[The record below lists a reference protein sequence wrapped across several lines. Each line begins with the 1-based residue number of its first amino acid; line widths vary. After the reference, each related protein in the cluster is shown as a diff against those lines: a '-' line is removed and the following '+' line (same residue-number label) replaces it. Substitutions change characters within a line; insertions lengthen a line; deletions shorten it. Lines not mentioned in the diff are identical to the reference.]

1 MRTPSFKRK
10 AMAACA
16 VLALALGASARATD
30 LHVVSSG
37 GFAQAYK
44 DLAGPYERASG
55 DHLVSE
61 WGPSMGTTKNAIP
74 ARLARGEPVDV
85 VIMVGDALDKL
96 MAEGKLEPGSK
107 VVLANS
113 PIACA
118 VRQGAAKPD
127 IHSVDGL
134 RAALLRAPRVAYSD
148 SASGE
153 YIKHQ
158 LLDKLGIRQQMEGK
172 AAQIPATPV
181 GEIIAHGDADFGCQ
195 QRSELKPV
203 QGIEIVGLIP
213 QEVQLITQFSGAVV
227 RGSAHPEAARALLR
241 FLAAPANA
249 AAIEATGLEPSVTTP
264 LATPLTTPAAAH

>member
-1 MRTPSFKRK
+1 MRPHHFKRS
-10 AMAACA
+10 AMA
-16 VLALALGASARATD
+16 VLATLALTTGAARSAEV
-30 LHVVSSG
+30 HVVSSG

-44 DLAGPYERASG
+44 DLSTQYERTSG
-55 DHLVSE
+55 DRLIAE
-61 WGPSMGTTKNAIP
+61 WGPSMGATKNAIP
-74 ARLARGEPVDV
+74 ARLARGEPIDV

-96 MAEGKLEPGSK
+96 MAQGALEPGSK

-118 VRQGAAKPD
+118 VRHGAPHPD
-127 IHSVDGL
+127 ISTVDGL
-134 RAALLRAPRVAYSD
+134 RTAFLHARHVAYSD

-153 YIKHQ
+153 YIKVT
-158 LLDKLGIRQQMEGK
+158 LLDKLGIRQQMAGR

-203 QGIEIVGLIP
+203 AGIDIVGLLP
-213 QEVQLITQFSGAVV
+213 PEVQLTTEFSGALV
-227 RGSAHPEAARALLR
+227 RASTHKDAGRALLH

-249 AAIEATGLEPSVTTP
+249 PAIEATGL
-264 LATPLTTPAAAH
+264 APAAH

>member
-1 MRTPSFKRK
+1 MRALHFKHT
-10 AMAACA
+10 AMAALAAC
-16 VLALALGASARATD
+16 ALAAGASAQATD
-30 LHVVSSG
+30 IHVVSSG

-44 DLAGPYERASG
+44 DLSGPYERASG

-74 ARLARGEPVDV
+74 ARLARGEPIDV

-96 MAEGKLEPGSK
+96 MAEGRLEPGSK

-118 VRQGAAKPD
+118 VRHGAAKPD
-127 IHSVDGL
+127 IGTVDGL
-134 RAALLRAPRVAYSD
+134 RAAFLRAPRVAYSD

-153 YIKHQ
+153 YIKQ
-158 LLDKLGIRQQMEGK
+158 KLMDKLGIRQQMEGK

-181 GEIIAHGDADFGCQ
+181 GEIIAHGEADFGCQ

-203 QGIEIVGLIP
+203 QGIDIVGLLP
-213 QEVQLITQFSGAVV
+213 QEVQLKTEFSGAVV
-227 RGSAHPEAARALLR
+227 RGARHPEAARELLR

-249 AAIEATGLEPSVTTP
+249 GAIEATGLEPVT
-264 LATPLTTPAAAH
+264 AGH

>member
-1 MRTPSFKRK
+1 
-10 AMAACA
+10 MAARA
-16 VLALALGASARATD
+16 AFALGAGASAQATD
-30 LHVVSSG
+30 VHVVSSG

-44 DLAGPYERASG
+44 DLSGPFERASG

-61 WGPSMGTTKNAIP
+61 WGPSMGATKNAIP
-74 ARLARGEPVDV
+74 ARLARGEQIDV

-96 MAEGKLEPGSK
+96 MAEGRLEPGSK

-118 VRQGAAKPD
+118 VRHGAAKPD
-127 IHSVDGL
+127 IHTVDGL
-134 RAALLRAPRVAYSD
+134 REAFLHARHVAYSD

-153 YIKHQ
+153 YIKKE

-181 GEIIAHGDADFGCQ
+181 GEIIAHGEADFGCQ

-203 QGIEIVGLIP
+203 QGIDIVGLLP
-213 QEVQLITQFSGAVV
+213 QEVQLKTEFSGAVV
-227 RGSAHPEAARALLR
+227 RGARHPEAARALLR
-241 FLAAPANA
+241 FLASPANA
-249 AAIEATGLEPSVTTP
+249 GAIEATGLEPVT
-264 LATPLTTPAAAH
+264 AAH

>member
-1 MRTPSFKRK
+1 MRAHQFKRK
-10 AMAACA
+10 AIGAIA
-16 VLALALGASARATD
+16 ALALSLGATAGATD

-44 DLAGPYERASG
+44 DLSAPYERASG

-96 MAEGKLEPGSK
+96 MAEGRLEPGSK

-127 IHSVDGL
+127 IGSVDGL
-134 RAALLRAPRVAYSD
+134 RAAFLKAPRVAYSD

-153 YIKHQ
+153 YIKRQ

-172 AAQIPATPV
+172 AAQIPAAPV
-181 GEIIAHGDADFGCQ
+181 GEIIAHGEADFGCQ

-213 QEVQLITQFSGAVV
+213 QEVQLLTQFSGAVV

-249 AAIEATGLEPSVTTP
+249 GAIEATGLEPVATT
-264 LATPLTTPAAAH
+264 AVH

>member
-1 MRTPSFKRK
+1 MHLKTTLATLAF
-10 AMAACA
+10 AVAGAAH
-16 VLALALGASARATD
+16 ATD
-30 LHVVSSG
+30 VHVVSSG

-44 DLAGPYERASG
+44 DLSGQYERTSG
-55 DHLVSE
+55 DKLVSA
-61 WGPSMGTTKNAIP
+61 WGPSMGTTRNAIP
-74 ARLARGEPVDV
+74 ARLARGEPIDV

-118 VRQGAAKPD
+118 VRHGAAQPD
-127 IHSVDGL
+127 IHTVDGL
-134 RAALLRAPRVAYSD
+134 RQAFLHASKVAYSD

-153 YIKHQ
+153 YIKRE
-158 LLDKLGIRQQMEGK
+158 LLDKLGIQQQMQGK

-203 QGIEIVGLIP
+203 EGIDIVGLLP
-213 QEVQLITQFSGAVV
+213 AEVQLKTQFSGAVV
-227 RGSAHPEAARALLR
+227 RGAAHPQEARALLR

-249 AAIEATGLEPSVTTP
+249 PAIEATGLEPV
-264 LATPLTTPAAAH
+264 AAPH

>member
-1 MRTPSFKRK
+1 MRPQHSNRL
-10 AMAACA
+10 ASA
-16 VLALALGASARATD
+16 ALAILIMTLGARAHATD

-44 DLAGPYERASG
+44 DLSGPYERASG

-61 WGPSMGTTKNAIP
+61 WGPSMGATKNAIP

-96 MAEGKLEPGSK
+96 MAEGRLEPGSK

-118 VRQGAAKPD
+118 VRRGAAQPD
-127 IHSVDGL
+127 IGSVDGL
-134 RAALLRAPRVAYSD
+134 RAALLQAPRVAYSD

-158 LLDKLGIRQQMEGK
+158 LLDKLGIRKQMEGK

-203 QGIEIVGLIP
+203 KGIDLVGLIP
-213 QEVQLITQFSGAVV
+213 QEVQLKTEYAGALV
-227 RGSAHPEAARALLR
+227 RGSRHPQAARALLR

-249 AAIEATGLEPSVTTP
+249 DAIEATGLESV
-264 LATPLTTPAAAH
+264 ASAH

>member
-1 MRTPSFKRK
+1 MRPLHPTLK
-10 AMAACA
+10 
-16 VLALALGASARATD
+16 ALAAGAALMLAASAHAADVR
-30 LHVVSSG
+30 VVSSG

-44 DLAGPYERASG
+44 DLSGPYEQASG
-55 DHLVSE
+55 NHLISE
-61 WGPSMGTTKNAIP
+61 WGPSMGATKNAIP

-96 MAEGKLEPGSK
+96 MAEGRLEPGSK

-118 VRQGAAKPD
+118 VRHGAAVPD
-127 IHSVDGL
+127 ISTVDGL
-134 RAALLRAPRVAYSD
+134 RQAFLHAHHVAYSD

-181 GEIIAHGDADFGCQ
+181 GEIIAHGEADFGCQ

-203 QGIEIVGLIP
+203 KGIDIAGVIP
-213 QEVQLITQFSGAVV
+213 QEVQLTTQFSGAVV
-227 RGSAHPEAARALLR
+227 RGAAHADAGRALLR

-249 AAIEATGLEPSVTTP
+249 AAIEATGLEPVTAP
-264 LATPLTTPAAAH
+264 H

>member
-1 MRTPSFKRK
+1 MRSHHLKNT
-10 AMAACA
+10 AMTALA
-16 VLALALGASARATD
+16 ALALVAAAARATD

-44 DLAGPYERASG
+44 DLATPYERASG
-55 DHLVSE
+55 DHLVSA
-61 WGPSMGTTKNAIP
+61 WGPSMGATRNAIP
-74 ARLARGEPVDV
+74 ARLERGEPIDV

-96 MAEGKLEPGSK
+96 MAEGRLEPGSK

-118 VRQGAAKPD
+118 VRHGAAKPD
-127 IHSVDGL
+127 IATVDGL
-134 RAALLRAPRVAYSD
+134 RAAFLAAPRVAYSD

-153 YIKHQ
+153 YIRRQ
-158 LLDKLGIRQQMEGK
+158 LLDKLGIRKQMEGR

-181 GEIIAHGDADFGCQ
+181 GEIIAHGEADFGCQ

-203 QGIEIVGLIP
+203 QGIDIVGLLP
-213 QEVQLITQFSGAVV
+213 QEVQLKTEFSGAVV
-227 RGSAHPEAARALLR
+227 RGSRHPDAARALLR

-249 AAIEATGLEPSVTTP
+249 GAIEATGLEP
-264 LATPLTTPAAAH
+264 AAAVH

>member
-1 MRTPSFKRK
+1 MMKPLHCKRS
-10 AMAACA
+10 AMAALA
-16 VLALALGASARATD
+16 TLALAAGASAQATD
-30 LHVVSSG
+30 VHVVSSG

-44 DLAGPYERASG
+44 DLSGKYEQASG
-55 DHLVSE
+55 NHLVSE
-61 WGPSMGTTKNAIP
+61 WGPSMGATKNAIP

-85 VIMVGDALDKL
+85 VIMVGDSLDKL
-96 MAEGKLEPGSK
+96 MAQGSLEPGSK

-118 VRQGAAKPD
+118 VRHGAPKPD
-127 IHSVDGL
+127 IHTVDGL
-134 RAALLRAPRVAYSD
+134 RAAFLHARHVAYSD

-181 GEIIAHGDADFGCQ
+181 GEIVAHGDADFGCQ
-195 QRSELKPV
+195 QRSELQPV
-203 QGIEIVGLIP
+203 EGIDIVGLIP
-213 QEVQLITQFSGAVV
+213 QEVQLKTEFSGALV
-227 RGSAHPEAARALLR
+227 RGSSHQDAGRALLR

-249 AAIEATGLEPSVTTP
+249 AAVEATGLEPVTTP
-264 LATPLTTPAAAH
+264 ITAAR

>member
-1 MRTPSFKRK
+1 MRTQSIKH
-10 AMAACA
+10 AAIA
-16 VLALALGASARATD
+16 TLAALALAIGAGAQATD

-44 DLAGPYERASG
+44 DLSGPYERASG

-74 ARLARGEPVDV
+74 ARLARGEPIDV
-85 VIMVGDALDKL
+85 VIMVGEALDKL
-96 MAEGKLEPGSK
+96 MAEGRLEPGSK

-118 VRQGAAKPD
+118 VRHGAAKPD
-127 IHSVDGL
+127 IGTVDGL
-134 RAALLRAPRVAYSD
+134 RAAFLRAPRVAYSD

-153 YIKHQ
+153 YIKQ
-158 LLDKLGIRQQMEGK
+158 KLMDKLGIRQQMEGK

-181 GEIIAHGDADFGCQ
+181 GEIIAHGEADFGCQ

-203 QGIEIVGLIP
+203 QGIDIVGLLP
-213 QEVQLITQFSGAVV
+213 QEVQLKTEFSGAVV
-227 RGSAHPEAARALLR
+227 RGARHPEAARELLR

-249 AAIEATGLEPSVTTP
+249 GAIEATGLEPVT
-264 LATPLTTPAAAH
+264 AGH